1 MYPRL
6 LKMKNKIKNKG
17 DSLISKMPHAWVL
30 ADRIR
35 RKGDMGRLIFTILC
49 FNRCK
54 YRMNSNL
61 TIIINLIFL
70 SINC

>member
-1 MYPRL
+1 
-6 LKMKNKIKNKG
+6 
-17 DSLISKMPHAWVL
+17 MPHAWVL

-35 RKGDMGRLIFTILC
+35 RKGDMGWLIFTILC
-49 FNRCK
+49 FNRHK

>member
-1 MYPRL
+1 VYPRL

-30 ADRIR
+30 ADLIR
-35 RKGDMGRLIFTILC
+35 RKGDIGRLFFIILC
-49 FNRCK
+49 FSRRK